1 MRLDLF
7 LKKTMI
13 VKRRVIAKQ
22 LVESGKV
29 FINGKVAKPSS
40 IVKNLDEISIK
51 INDRIRNF
59 QAIITIKNN
68 KELPTFIEKNY
79 D

>member
-13 VKRRVIAKQ
+13 VKRRVVAKQ

-29 FINGKVAKPSS
+29 FINDKVAKPSS

-51 INDRIRNF
+51 IHDRIRRF

-68 KELPTFIEKNY
+68 KELPTFIEKTH